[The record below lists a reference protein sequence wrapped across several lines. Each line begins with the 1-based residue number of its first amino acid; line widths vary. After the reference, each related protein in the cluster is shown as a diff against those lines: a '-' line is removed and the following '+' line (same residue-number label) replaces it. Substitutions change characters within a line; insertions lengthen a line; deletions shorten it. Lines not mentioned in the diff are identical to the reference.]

1 MAPSTTI
8 TDDTVVGPHGP
19 VPVRRYSPAAASSP
33 RLLWVHGGAFVS
45 GGLDQRESH
54 EVALALSALG
64 TPVTTV
70 DYRLAS
76 TRLSRLLRGGS
87 GPDVRYPVPAD
98 DVLAVAR
105 HEVRAGPLV
114 VGGASAG
121 AALAASAALALAD
134 AGTPAAGALLA
145 YGILHAALPAASPE
159 ARRSI
164 RRRGLRRAL
173 HAPMT
178 VRLMNRHYAGERM
191 RERAAFPGGHPLDG
205 FPDAL
210 VLDADRDVMRASG
223 TAFAEELAAAGVP
236 VEHRVALG
244 ASHAF
249 LHRPRDSAFAP
260 SIALMAGWLQ
270 ER

>member
-1 MAPSTTI
+1 MGTATTI
-8 TDDTVVGPHGP
+8 TDDAITGPHGP
-19 VPVRRYSPAAASSP
+19 VPVRRYSPAAAATA

-54 EVALALSALG
+54 EVALALCALG

-76 TRLSRLLRGGS
+76 TRLSRLLRGGG
-87 GPDVRYPVPAD
+87 GPDARYPVPAD

-105 HEVRAGPLV
+105 REIGRGPLV

-121 AALAASAALALAD
+121 AALAASTALALAD
-134 AGTPAAGALLA
+134 DGTPAAGAVLA
-145 YGILHAALPAASPE
+145 YGILHAVLPAASPE
-159 ARRSI
+159 ARRGI

-173 HAPMT
+173 HTPMT
-178 VRLMNRHYAGERM
+178 IGLMNRHYAGSRAGERG
-191 RERAAFPGGHPLDG
+191 AFPGGHPLEG
-205 FPDAL
+205 FPATL
-210 VLDADRDVMRASG
+210 VLDADRDMMRASG
-223 TAFAEELAAAGVP
+223 AAFAEELAAAGVA
-236 VEHRVALG
+236 VEHRVAVG

-249 LHRPRDSAFAP
+249 LHRPRDPAFAP
-260 SIALMAGWLQ
+260 GIARIAGWLR